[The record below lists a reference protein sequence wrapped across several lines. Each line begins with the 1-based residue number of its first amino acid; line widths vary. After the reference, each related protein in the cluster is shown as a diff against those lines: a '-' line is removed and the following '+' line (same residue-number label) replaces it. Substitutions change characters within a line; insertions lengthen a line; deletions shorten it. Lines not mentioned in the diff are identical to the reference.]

1 MGEKTA
7 MQSKAVKLIY
17 VSSVMLSIV
26 CVCVVVV
33 VVGGEIPGRGL
44 KE

>member
-26 CVCVVVV
+26 CVCVRESCDDGVCMCVCV
-33 VVGGEIPGRGL
+33 
-44 KE
+44 